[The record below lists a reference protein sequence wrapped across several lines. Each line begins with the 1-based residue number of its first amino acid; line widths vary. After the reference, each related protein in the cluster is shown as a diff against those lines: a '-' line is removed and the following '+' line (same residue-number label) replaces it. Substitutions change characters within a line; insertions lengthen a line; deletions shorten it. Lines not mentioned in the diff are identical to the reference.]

1 MRAWCGILSKVKW
14 NSQNK
19 PPKGAKEPL
28 MTDAQRRNFLLKQQA
43 PPPPMTNDAIRNEL
57 LEALFTH
64 NNSTALKIL
73 FYIAKQNIDLNDRV
87 LTLTIDS
94 KNLMKITNTTI
105 RTLKT
110 NIKALQKVTV
120 TFISTK
126 DNHKVEEFIQL
137 IPQSEFID
145 GVNKIKIDMYK
156 KVYDLIVNVEKN
168 FSLVDLDTLL
178 SLNNKN
184 TIRTLMILE
193 RINNF
198 SKVVSKRKTYDLDE
212 LNGLYGTNYKRMNDF
227 VKNIIIPSQEDLQ
240 SSSSQLNFLHQVNY
254 LNKGKGRP
262 KAVSVTIDLV
272 KNQPSLF

>member
-1 MRAWCGILSKVKW
+1 
-14 NSQNK
+14 
-19 PPKGAKEPL
+19 
-28 MTDAQRRNFLLKQQA
+28 MTDAQRRNFLLKQQT

-73 FYIAKQNIDLNDRV
+73 FYIAKQNIDLNGDQRV
-87 LTLTIDS
+87 LTLNIDS
-94 KNLMKITNTTI
+94 KNLMKITNTTT
-105 RTLKT
+105 RTLKS

-126 DNHKVEEFIQL
+126 DNKKVEEFIQL

-227 VKNIIIPSQEDLQ
+227 IKNIIIPSQEDLQ
-240 SSSSQLNFLHQVNY
+240 SSSSKLNFLHQVNY
-254 LNKGKGRP
+254 RNEGRGRP
-262 KAVSVTIDLV
+262 KAISVTIDLV